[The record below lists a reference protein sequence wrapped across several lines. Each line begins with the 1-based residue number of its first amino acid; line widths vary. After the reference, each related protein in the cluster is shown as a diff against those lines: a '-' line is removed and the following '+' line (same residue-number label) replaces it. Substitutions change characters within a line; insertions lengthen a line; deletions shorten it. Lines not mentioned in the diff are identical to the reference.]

1 MLELVIL
8 IALVVYVWL
17 RPQRDRS
24 WEQRMMR
31 RLRRHRRR
39 HRRLNGVGVVR
50 PVRTGAGTASRGP
63 RS

>member
-8 IALVVYVWL
+8 IGLVVYVWL

-24 WEQRMMR
+24 WEQRLMR
-31 RLRRHRRR
+31 RLRRRRR
-39 HRRLNGVGVVR
+39 HRRLNGVGGVR
-50 PVRTGAGTASRGP
+50 PVRTDAGTAARGP